1 MKKLLIAAAALI
13 GFIPVQA
20 QTTQR
25 LDASKL
31 NEYGLIYTLPVTG
44 LEIYVEVEHCVSTP
58 GEFYNYARR
67 YLNITDAITQ
77 PSHTINVKSISVRT
91 RGVADPANR
100 WLAQF
105 KSGSTP
111 FMILNGSGIPLA
123 LNTEN
128 PALISEPALPTAVS
142 PAPTALELPAATQAV
157 TREMTLST
165 STARRAEL
173 AAQRIFE
180 LRQMRSDLISGQA
193 DNTPPDGKSMELA
206 LENLQAQEAALTAMF
221 AGTKSTYTTVG
232 NVMYEPDTEDF
243 SSTIIARVNSNGVT
257 STSDLTGEPL
267 YMSMQVLEKGTLPVN
282 ERGEEKRFPKGG
294 VAYNIPGEARFT
306 ITFRGNTLYQAPLEL
321 AQLGVTF
328 GLDPSLFTDKKA
340 PSMLQWDPSTGGII
354 LLGPAGQQ

>member
-1 MKKLLIAAAALI
+1 MKKFLTAAAAVLSI
-13 GFIPVQA
+13 MSSGA

-44 LEIYVEVEHCVSTP
+44 LEIYVEVEHTVAKP

-67 YLNITDAITQ
+67 YLNITDAITE
-77 PSHTINVKSISVRT
+77 PSHTIKVKSVNVLT
-91 RGVADPANR
+91 RGVADPSNR

-123 LNTEN
+123 LNTDEVAEIAR
-128 PALISEPALPTAVS
+128 PSLPEAVS
-142 PAPTALELPAATQAV
+142 PAPTALEVPAADQAV
-157 TREMTLST
+157 TREMTMST

-193 DNTPPDGKSMELA
+193 DNTPPDGKSLELA
-206 LENLQAQEAALTAMF
+206 LDNLQAQEAALTAMF
-221 AGTKSTYTTVG
+221 AGTISTYTTVD

-243 SSTIIARVNSNGVT
+243 SGAIIARVNSNGLT
-257 STSDLTGEPL
+257 AGSDLTGEPL
-267 YMSMQVLEKGTLPVN
+267 YMSMEVLERGKLPVN

-306 ITFRGNTLYQAPLEL
+306 ISFRGNTLYQAPVAL

-328 GLDPSLFTDKKA
+328 GLDPGLFTDKKA